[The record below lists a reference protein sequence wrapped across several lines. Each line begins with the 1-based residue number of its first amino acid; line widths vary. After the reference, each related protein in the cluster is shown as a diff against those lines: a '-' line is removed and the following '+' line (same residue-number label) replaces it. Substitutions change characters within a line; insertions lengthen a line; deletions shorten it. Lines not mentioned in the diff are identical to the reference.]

1 MGWDALDRC
10 TVSAEGCVYSQ
21 EDGGP
26 MTPPST
32 DPNRD
37 DHEQDTL
44 HDRINSLSSTRG
56 EDSTESGRDHPTQN
70 QEEPTNFDRVPPT
83 ENEVDQENEERE
95 EQLTPYEVKGTTGP
109 GKKLSDPIEARPY
122 IHISPARE
130 QVTPGNVIAGLFG
143 LYRAGVTSTSRFNLK
158 ASLGIKD
165 YKKTFEFI
173 IHKPRNTKRFDF
185 YISVTPYEATAF
197 KTLAA
202 NVAAMYPESFEFEIV
217 PFNPVAAFDSEDGNA
232 RVGGR
237 RIASL
242 DDIIDLEN
250 LAGFED
256 PEVFVDHSIGSG
268 HDLSSEQ
275 AEEQLVREGVPLRP
289 EEVREEKRPS
299 LVRWKG
305 IASKKDD
312 WMTLLRPFSDL
323 AIDSDDQY
331 RSPLSVLLEQA
342 VHTDDPFIFQATF
355 RPRSNWT
362 SEAETHKRNLK
373 MGNHGTLSAFKNEF
387 ARQMFGTSDQERR
400 NIHRGD
406 ISEQVGGSVSAG
418 DDDKITGSRMEQIDR
433 KQPTTT
439 FDLTLRAA
447 CDEQTV
453 QSISNAFTSLSGPYY
468 GIEGELLG
476 FNNKEFARLCHARQA
491 SISGF
496 TGRFSKGDPLICA
509 SPDEL
514 ANFVVVPH
522 TDALPRASR
531 GSSGGSPDARS
542 PLTATDEDL
551 LSQYDYGM
559 HIGYAETAVDNR
571 RDIPIRLSAEQ
582 LTHHILRAATTGGG
596 KTTAMVNDALSAY
609 QSFDGPIFVF
619 DRKGG
624 TMADEYKKAHF
635 KQFGNLDDVLH
646 VPVPGPNDEVLAFPY
661 FDIRPQLAAGVS
673 RTVAVQE
680 KVDRYNELLVYVL
693 GREMTQ
699 QAFVAQEILN
709 NLIKAMFDPVY
720 GRDAWPI
727 QDLFQVA
734 YEMQQGQ
741 LPEVSDRTL
750 RLALTR
756 HLHADEQRFQTSIDA
771 VMNRITKLAERSF
784 VWRVLNFVPEWN
796 GEKGCY
802 ANQSPMF
809 DIQDVLASK
818 KVVLVDTGD
827 LRPASSN
834 LFTFMLLDYIWSG
847 ARLRH
852 RLRNTPPVEDG
863 YVINLIID
871 EAAAM
876 LQSELVRDDMIP
888 DGREFG
894 LSLEVIVHFAEQVKA
909 DALDVSSYK
918 EILRNINTKLIGKLA
933 VDDELVMTLFHE
945 GIEDEELVDR
955 ITSLPRGEWVAQL
968 PDTGFM
974 TDIPEIVT
982 MLPVDIPDGHSD
994 SDNPVI
1000 NKTVSTQGHVFSD
1013 INAEITRTTRRD
1025 HCLLPGSNTDAS
1037 DEQLS
1042 AEHRRGI
1049 NGSENSQNRDFEIG
1063 VSGENRDANGEG
1075 KKTGSNPQTQLGTGS
1090 PNTPST
1096 EGQPR
1101 SNEHGEQAESGASRV
1116 PADDLTDDLGSRR
1129 PPRET
1134 NDENETDGG
1143 VPRSA
1148 DEGDS
1153 NLGDR
1158 VDGFLYGGVD
1168 PSSEDP
1174 SKTDDADTDEERGTS
1189 ADNTDDQSAS
1199 DAPNENATESADKK
1213 DRETREG
1220 IDKSLTVEER
1230 HFLTAIV
1237 TTVNGNHPAYDVVN
1251 SMERIKNQFDEVDEE
1266 KLIELGYLEKR
1277 TENLRVYYT
1286 VTRDGQRACGAKV
1299 ATGEDQGDVNE
1310 KTYHKVMVEAF
1321 ARSLARDPNNHYFVK
1336 KYTPLHGTDVKPDV
1350 VGYDGKDPVI
1360 IGEVIS
1366 NVHPSL
1372 MVKHYDDFNRFD
1384 VEMKIWIVP
1393 NLSVAWDITRALA
1406 NAGRIDELPPK
1417 RSKRTYEKLT
1427 EAIWGEDGKWTFVG
1441 APNLLDD
1448 LD

>member
-1 MGWDALDRC
+1 
-10 TVSAEGCVYSQ
+10 
-21 EDGGP
+21 
-26 MTPPST
+26 MTTPSPSS
-32 DPNRD
+32 DRD

-44 HDRINSLSSTRG
+44 YDRISSLSATRG
-56 EDSTESGRDHPTQN
+56 EESTGSAQKHPAQN
-70 QEEPTNFDRVPPT
+70 QEESTDHDRVPPT
-83 ENEVDQENEERE
+83 ENGTDE
-95 EQLTPYEVKGTTGP
+95 EQEEQREDRLAFYEAEGTTGP

-130 QVTPGNVIAGLFG
+130 QVTPGNVVAGLFG

-158 ASLGIKD
+158 SRLGLKD

-217 PFNPVAAFDSEDGNA
+217 PFNPVAAFASEDGNA

-237 RIASL
+237 RIATL

-256 PEVFVDHSIGSG
+256 PEVFTDQGIGSG
-268 HDLSSEQ
+268 DEPSSEE
-275 AEEQLVREGVPLRP
+275 AEEQLIREGVPLRP

-323 AIDSDDQY
+323 AVDNDDQY

-342 VHTDDPFIFQATF
+342 VHTDDPFIFQTIF
-355 RPRSNWT
+355 KPRSDWT

-387 ARQMFGTSDQERR
+387 ARQAFGTSDQERR

-418 DDDKITGSRMEQIDR
+418 EDDKITGSRMEQIDR

-447 CDEQTV
+447 CNEQTV

-476 FNNKEFARLCHARQA
+476 LNNKEFARLCHARQA
-491 SISGF
+491 STSGF
-496 TGRFSKGDPLICA
+496 SGRFSKGDPLICA

-514 ANFVVVPH
+514 ANFAVVPH

-571 RDIPIRLSAEQ
+571 PDIPIRLSAEQ

-596 KTTAMVNDALSAY
+596 KTTAMVNDTLSAY
-609 QSFDGPIFVF
+609 ESFDGPIFVF

-635 KQFGNLDDVLH
+635 KKFGNLDDVLH
-646 VPVPGPNDEVLAFPY
+646 VPVPGANDEVLAFPY

-734 YEMQQGQ
+734 YKMQQRGSDDKEIQ
-741 LPEVSDRTL
+741 EQGELPSVSDKTL
-750 RLALTR
+750 ELSLTR
-756 HLHADEQRFQTSIDA
+756 HLHADKQRFKTSIDA
-771 VMNRITKLAERSF
+771 VMNRITKLAERDF
-784 VWRVLNFVPEWN
+784 IWRVLNFVPEWN
-796 GEKGCY
+796 DEKGCY
-802 ANQSPMF
+802 ADQSPMF
-809 DIQDVLASK
+809 DIQDILASK
-818 KVVLVDTGD
+818 KVVLIDTGD

-834 LFTFMLLDYIWSG
+834 LFSFMLLDYIWSG

-852 RLRNTPPVEDG
+852 RVGNTPPVDDG

-894 LSLEVIVHFAEQVKA
+894 LSLEVIVHFAEQVKT

-945 GIEDEELVDR
+945 GIEDEELVER

-974 TDIPEIVT
+974 TDIPEVVT
-982 MLPVDIPDGHSD
+982 LLPVDIPDGHSD
-994 SDNPVI
+994 SDEPVI
-1000 NKTVSTQGHVFSD
+1000 DKTVSMQGHVFSD

-1049 NGSENSQNRDFEIG
+1049 NGSENDSQHDFDIG
-1063 VSGENRDANGEG
+1063 MPSGNGEG
-1075 KKTGSNPQTQLGTGS
+1075 KQIGSNPQTQLGTGS
-1090 PNTPST
+1090 PNTLDAR
-1096 EGQPR
+1096 EQPQSGR
-1101 SNEHGEQAESGASRV
+1101 HNKQAESGDSRV
-1116 PADDLTDDLGSRR
+1116 PVDDLTDDFDSRR

-1134 NDENETDGG
+1134 DDQSETDGRI
-1143 VPRSA
+1143 PQTA
-1148 DEGDS
+1148 DEVDGD
-1153 NLGDR
+1153 LGDR
-1158 VDGFLYGGVD
+1158 VDSFLHDGVD
-1168 PSSEDP
+1168 PGTEDP
-1174 SKTDDADTDEERGTS
+1174 SETDEVHSDEVGGTS
-1189 ADNTDDQSAS
+1189 PDNADDQNSS
-1199 DAPNENATESADKK
+1199 DTPDENATESVGEENG
-1213 DRETREG
+1213 ETQSA
-1220 IDKSLTVEER
+1220 IDENLTVEER
-1230 HFLTAIV
+1230 HFLAAIV
-1237 TTVNGNHPAYDVVN
+1237 TTVNGNHPAYDVVD
-1251 SMERIKNQFDEVDEE
+1251 SMERIQSQFDKVDDE
-1266 KLIELGYLEKR
+1266 KLIDLGYLEKQ
-1277 TENLRVYYT
+1277 TESLRVYYT

-1321 ARSLARDPNNHYFVK
+1321 ARSLARDQNNHHFVK
-1336 KYTPLHGTDVKPDV
+1336 RYAPLYGTDVKPDMV
-1350 VGYDGKDPVI
+1350 AYDGEEPVV
-1360 IGEVIS
+1360 IGEAVS
-1366 NVHPSL
+1366 NSSHP
-1372 MVKHYDDFNRFD
+1372 MIVKHYDDFNRFD
-1384 VEMKIWIVP
+1384 VKKKVWIVP
-1393 NLSVAWDITRALA
+1393 NLSVAWDISRALA
-1406 NAGRIDELPPK
+1406 NADRIGELPPK
-1417 RSKRTYEKLT
+1417 RNNRTYEKLT
-1427 EAIWGEDGKWTFVG
+1427 QAIWGEDGEWTFVG

-1448 LD
+1448 LH